1 MQKIEWPQTN
11 WWITYILTTTYD
23 YEDVNVNV
31 GHNKGW
37 PDFQPNYQT
46 KNNTK
51 KSDDQD
57 ENHFLVFNHMWKLVP
72 FF

>member
-1 MQKIEWPQTN
+1 MNAKN
-11 WWITYILTTTYD
+11 WWTTYILTTTYD

-37 PDFQPNYQT
+37 PNFQP

-51 KSDDQD
+51 KSDDRD
-57 ENHFLVFNHMWKLVP
+57 ENHFLVFNHMWNWSPCFKN
-72 FF
+72 